1 MAYAIERGETLQ
13 TAVQRIMDE
22 QVVRAR
28 DTLADPELP
37 AEKRVHEAR
46 KRFKEIRALL
56 RLLRKPLGDQF
67 AHENSWYRDAARE
80 LAASRDADAILEA
93 LDKLK
98 VPGTVARRAKRKI
111 ESARADHPPLEP
123 IVANVI
129 DQLVVAHGRLG
140 MWPELGSSFDEIA
153 PGLLR
158 AYREGRRDM
167 KNHSNAEELH
177 EWRKRVK
184 EHWYHAQLLR
194 DLWPEMMKPYADEL
208 STLSKALG
216 DHHDLHVLGAAV
228 PELLPR
234 IEERQAEL
242 EAEAM
247 RTGRRVYAEKPA
259 AWLARMRNLW
269 DAWTTEP

>member
-13 TAVQRIMDE
+13 AAVQRIMDE

-28 DTLADPELP
+28 DTLADPALP

-56 RLLRKPLGDQF
+56 RLIRKPLGEQF
-67 AHENSWYRDAARE
+67 AHENAWY
-80 LAASRDADAILEA
+80 RDADAILEA
-93 LDKLK
+93 LDKLG
-98 VPGTVARRAKRKI
+98 VPQTVARRAKKKI
-111 ESARADHPPLEP
+111 EGGRASHPPLEP

-140 MWPELGSSFDEIA
+140 MWPELGSSFDEIG

-167 KNHSNAEELH
+167 KDHSNAEELH

-194 DLWPEMMKPYADEL
+194 HLWPEMMKPYADEL
-208 STLSKALG
+208 SALSKALG

-234 IEERQAEL
+234 IEKRQAEL
-242 EAEAM
+242 ETEAM
-247 RTGRRVYAEKPA
+247 RIGRRVYAEKPP

-269 DAWTTEP
+269 DAWTSEP

>member
-1 MAYAIERGETLQ
+1 
-13 TAVQRIMDE
+13 MDE

-56 RLLRKPLGDQF
+56 RMIREPLGEQF
-67 AHENSWYRDAARE
+67 AHENAWYRDAAHE

-93 LDKLK
+93 LDKLGL
-98 VPGTVARRAKRKI
+98 PQTVARRARKKI
-111 ESARADHPPLEP
+111 ESGRAGHPSLEP

-140 MWPELGSSFDEIA
+140 MWPELGSSFETIA

-158 AYREGRRDM
+158 TYRDGRRDM
-167 KNHSNAEELH
+167 KRHRNAEELH
-177 EWRKRVK
+177 DWRKRVK

-194 DLWPEMMKPYADEL
+194 DLWPGMMEPYADEL
-208 STLSKALG
+208 STLSKTLG
-216 DHHDLHVLGAAV
+216 DHHDLHVLAETV
-228 PELLPR
+228 PELAPR
-234 IEERQAEL
+234 IEKRQAEL

-247 RTGRRVYAEKPA
+247 RIGRRVYAEKPA

-269 DAWTTEP
+269 DAWTTTEP

>member
-13 TAVQRIMDE
+13 AAVQRIMDE

-28 DTLADPELP
+28 DTLADPALP

-56 RLLRKPLGDQF
+56 RLIRKPLGEQF
-67 AHENSWYRDAARE
+67 AHENAWYRDAARE

-93 LDKLK
+93 LDKLG
-98 VPGTVARRAKRKI
+98 VPQTVARRAKKKI
-111 ESARADHPPLEP
+111 EGGRASHPPLEP

-140 MWPELGSSFDEIA
+140 MWPELGSSFDEIG

-167 KNHSNAEELH
+167 KDHSNAEELH

-194 DLWPEMMKPYADEL
+194 HLWPEMMKPYADEL
-208 STLSKALG
+208 SALSKALG

-234 IEERQAEL
+234 IEKRQAEL
-242 EAEAM
+242 ETEAM
-247 RTGRRVYAEKPA
+247 RIGRRVYAEKPP

-269 DAWTTEP
+269 DAWTSEP